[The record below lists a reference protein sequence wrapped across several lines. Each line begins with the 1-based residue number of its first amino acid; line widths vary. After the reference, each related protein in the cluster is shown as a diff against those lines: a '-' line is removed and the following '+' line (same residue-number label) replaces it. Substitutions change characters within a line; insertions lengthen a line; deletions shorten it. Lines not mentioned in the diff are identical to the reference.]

1 MQQNHEEEKKEE
13 EVKAKEEKKMVVEIK
28 REEDDEDLDFVPIS
42 MPSFWVNG
50 NDYELL
56 LNNYKSLIIN

>member
-1 MQQNHEEEKKEE
+1 
-13 EVKAKEEKKMVVEIK
+13 MVVEIK